1 MPRRTIA
8 GNHRMTKICRVLLC
22 LLALSVGHARAQERD
37 TLTIG
42 IAEFPSSLHPSLDP
56 LLIKSYVLGYVLRQI
71 SSFDKS
77 GLKCLICAELPTI
90 DNGLAKI
97 VDLPGGGRGMD
108 VTMKIRPDLKWGDG
122 VPVTAKDV
130 LFTWKIGRDPASGF
144 SNGLPWNRFSRV
156 DAVDDKTVVFH
167 LDKVMVNYNQ
177 WDQILPEHIEA
188 PAYAQGI
195 GAAEYIKNTTYN
207 RAPLTPGL
215 WNGPFIITGYQS
227 GAQIVMEQNPYWPGP
242 KPGFK
247 RIVLRLIAD
256 TAALQANL
264 MSGDVDIANNL
275 TLDQVLALQKQK
287 PDAFTYSY
295 TPSLTYQHIDMNR
308 DNPILADIRVRRAL
322 LMGIDRQTIIARLF
336 DGRTPLANAFVSPL
350 DPNNDPTLTPV
361 AYSPAAAR
369 TLLAEAGWKPGPDG
383 ICRNAAG
390 QKLSL
395 DYLGASGFKV
405 IELIQQVMQS
415 QWKSICV
422 ETTLK
427 SEPSRTL
434 FGQTTK
440 NRAFTGLV
448 IYSWTSSV
456 TEGPRRTLFSDQI
469 PNAANNFGGANFVA
483 YADKDMDADITAAE
497 GELDAAKQKEIW
509 SRMQKRYA
517 EFLPALPLYFNAIP
531 QALPKWLA
539 GFEASGTGQPFT
551 QGAENWR
558 PN

>member
-1 MPRRTIA
+1 MIRF
-8 GNHRMTKICRVLLC
+8 CLVLSLV
-22 LLALSVGHARAQERD
+22 LALHAPARAEERD

-56 LLIKSYVLGYVLRQI
+56 LLIKSYVLGYVLRQV
-71 SSFDKS
+71 SAFDKTA
-77 GLKCLICAELPTI
+77 LRCLVCAELPTI
-90 DNGLAKI
+90 ENGQAKI

-130 LFTWKIGRDPASGF
+130 EFTWKIGRDPLSGF
-144 SNGLPWNRFSRV
+144 SNGLPWNRFSRLDV
-156 DAVDDKTVVFH
+156 VDDRTVVFH

-177 WDQILPEHIEA
+177 WDHILPAHIEA
-188 PAYAQGI
+188 PAYAQGL

-215 WNGPFIITGYQS
+215 WNGPFVITGYQS
-227 GAQIVMEQNPYWPGP
+227 GAQIVMEPNPHWPGP

-264 MSGDVDIANNL
+264 LSGDIDIANNL
-275 TLDQVLALQKQK
+275 TLDQALALRKQK
-287 PDAFTYSY
+287 PDAFAYSF

-322 LMGIDRQTIIARLF
+322 LLGIDRKTMIERLF
-336 DGRTPLANAFVSPL
+336 EGRTPIANAFVSPL
-350 DPNNDPTLTPV
+350 DPNNDPGLTPV
-361 AYSPAAAR
+361 PYDPAAAR
-369 TLLAEAGWKPGPDG
+369 ALLAEAGWKPGADG

-395 DYLGASGFKV
+395 DYLAASGFKV

-415 QWKSICV
+415 QWKTICV

-427 SEPSRTL
+427 NEPSRTL

-440 NRAFTGLV
+440 NRAFSGLV
-448 IYSWTSSV
+448 IYSWTSAV

-469 PNAANNFGGANFVA
+469 PTAANNFGGANFVA
-483 YADKDMDADITAAE
+483 LNDPAMDADILAAE
-497 GELDAAKQKEIW
+497 GELDAAKQKVIW
-509 SRMQKRYA
+509 SRMQRRYA
-517 EFLPALPLYFNAIP
+517 ELLPALPLYFNAIP

-539 GFEASGTGQPFT
+539 GFEPSGTGQAFT

-558 PN
+558 PK